1 MFKKETKKVQS
12 LEQVPTLLVNE
23 EKLKDPTDLATAFNN
38 VFITFN
44 EKLNI
49 QHIEKGD
56 AISILTDSLPGI
68 FPSIKVIPI
77 TEAEVKNIIHS
88 LKPKKSGYYEITST
102 ILKACATLISYTLSY
117 IYNHTLYT
125 GTFPGRLTNSKVKPL
140 YKK

>member
-49 QHIEKGD
+49 
-56 AISILTDSLPGI
+56 
-68 FPSIKVIPI
+68 
-77 TEAEVKNIIHS
+77 
-88 LKPKKSGYYEITST
+88 
-102 ILKACATLISYTLSY
+102 
-117 IYNHTLYT
+117 
-125 GTFPGRLTNSKVKPL
+125 
-140 YKK
+140 